1 VIRRNSCV
9 KIQNLRTMLEVGF
22 VVKIFLS
29 IQCNKNSDSKIQFTS
44 RPQAQRTVETDWTL
58 GEAKRYETVL

>member
-1 VIRRNSCV
+1 
-9 KIQNLRTMLEVGF
+9 MLEVGF